1 MNFTCYN
8 LILTQ
13 NRKFEETKTKTITD
27 EGDKIADDSATTTET
42 TPMAIPIAE
51 ALDIANRMSVRGF
64 SAKPQISIKI
74 VGKGDSVE
82 ADEPVGDGKA
92 EAPKVCMR
100 ACESCSINTCT
111 ENNTI
116 IVLQSHF

>member
-1 MNFTCYN
+1 MLY
-8 LILTQ
+8 
-13 NRKFEETKTKTITD
+13 ED
-27 EGDKIADDSATTTET
+27 DKITDDSATTTET

-82 ADEPVGDGKA
+82 ADEPAGDGKDKA
-92 EAPKVCMR
+92 EAQKVCLR
-100 ACESCSINTCT
+100 PCEGSNINTCT
-111 ENNTI
+111 ENNTKI
-116 IVLQSHF
+116 LLHSHF